1 MDNGYEIIN
10 NQLYV
15 LQKTKCYQ
23 YLNAT
28 LGILLERFK
37 KKVQL
42 AAVWA
47 YIRLPEKS
55 EFRRVRRTEAT
66 LIGKHRY

>member
-1 MDNGYEIIN
+1 MFHNYLLIAFDCVKFNFSDMDNGYEIIN

-42 AAVWA
+42 AAVWV
-47 YIRLPEKS
+47 I
-55 EFRRVRRTEAT
+55 
-66 LIGKHRY
+66 